1 MEYEY
6 ETDGAV
12 AERLE
17 VIAKSF
23 YILNK
28 NLEHIAD
35 TLEDFTDMLEDKLGG
50 FDENNLNVTLYTDRP
65 IMVANQNEEEK

>member
-28 NLEHIAD
+28 NLERIAD
-35 TLEDFTDMLEDKLGG
+35 TLEDFTGMLEDKLGG

-65 IMVANQNEEEK
+65 IMVTNQNEEEK

>member
-17 VIAKSF
+17 VMAKSF

-28 NLEHIAD
+28 NLERIAD

>member
-6 ETDGAV
+6 ETDEAIT
-12 AERLE
+12 ERLE

-28 NLEHIAD
+28 NIERL
-35 TLEDFTDMLEDKLGG
+35 TDMLEDKLGG
-50 FDENNLNVTLYTDRP
+50 FDENNLNVTLYTDKP
-65 IMVANQNEEEK
+65 IMVTNQSKEEK

>member
-28 NLEHIAD
+28 NLERIAD

>member
-6 ETDGAV
+6 EADGAV

-28 NLEHIAD
+28 NLERIAD

>member
-6 ETDGAV
+6 ETDGAI

-17 VIAKSF
+17 AIAKSF

-28 NLEHIAD
+28 SIERL
-35 TLEDFTDMLEDKLGG
+35 TDMLEDKLGG
-50 FDENNLNVTLYTDRP
+50 FDENNLNVTLYTDKP
-65 IMVANQNEEEK
+65 IMVTNQNKEEK

>member
-17 VIAKSF
+17 VMAKSF

-28 NLEHIAD
+28 NLERIAD

-65 IMVANQNEEEK
+65 IMVTNQNEEEK